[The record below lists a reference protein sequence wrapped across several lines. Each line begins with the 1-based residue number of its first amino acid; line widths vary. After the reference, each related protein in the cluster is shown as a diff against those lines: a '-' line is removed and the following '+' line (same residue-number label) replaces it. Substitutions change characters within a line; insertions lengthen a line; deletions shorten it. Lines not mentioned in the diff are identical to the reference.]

1 MKCHSL
7 FMLLFNVAMM
17 LACSPKSAAVLKK
30 DAPEK
35 NIKMNKLI
43 SYNDGNNNVWEIDYA
58 AIQYKPVT
66 KQESSSG
73 LYSGG
78 KNRNIVISPEQYSE
92 LQELAQAALN
102 DKSAHIGKRQMG
114 SALLIFEEG
123 QLILGMNANIKNKIE
138 EFLRNL

>member
-1 MKCHSL
+1 MI
-7 FMLLFNVAMM
+7 
-17 LACSPKSAAVLKK
+17 LACSPKASEVLKK
-30 DAPEK
+30 DVPEK

-73 LYSGG
+73 FYSGG
-78 KNRNIVISPEQYSE
+78 KNRNILISPEQYSE

-114 SALLIFEEG
+114 SALLIFEES

>member
-1 MKCHSL
+1 
-7 FMLLFNVAMM
+7 MM

-30 DAPEK
+30 ETPEK

-102 DKSAHIGKRQMG
+102 DKSAHIGKRQIG
-114 SALLIFEEG
+114 SALLIFEES
-123 QLILGMNANIKNKIE
+123 QLILGMNADIKNKIE

>member
-1 MKCHSL
+1 MKFNSFL
-7 FMLLFNVAMM
+7 FLLSAAVMM
-17 LACSPKSAAVLKK
+17 LACSPRSSAVLKK
-30 DAPEK
+30 DTPEK
-35 NIKMNKLI
+35 NTKMNKLI
-43 SYNDGNNNVWEIDYA
+43 SYIDGNNNVWEIDNS
-58 AIQYKPVT
+58 AIQYKPVN

-123 QLILGMNANIKNKIE
+123 QFILGMDSKVKNSIE
-138 EFLRNL
+138 AFLREL

>member
-1 MKCHSL
+1 MKINS
-7 FMLLFNVAMM
+7 LLFLLCAVVMI
-17 LACSPKSAAVLKK
+17 LACSPKATTVLKK
-30 DAPEK
+30 DVPEK

-78 KNRNIVISPEQYSE
+78 KNRNIIISPEQYSE

-102 DKSAHIGKRQMG
+102 DKSGHIGKRQMG
-114 SALLIFEEG
+114 SALLNFEEG
-123 QLILGMNANIKNKIE
+123 QLILDMNANIKNKIE

>member
-1 MKCHSL
+1 
-7 FMLLFNVAMM
+7 MLLFNVAMM

-102 DKSAHIGKRQMG
+102 DKSAHIDNRKMG
-114 SALLIFEEG
+114 SALLIFEG
-123 QLILGMNANIKNKIE
+123 RGLILDMNASKKKSLDD
-138 EFLRNL
+138 FLRKL